1 MPRGRLQWFDA
12 GSGEGRVDAFGRQYP
27 VSVHDV
33 EPRARVA
40 GSPVHF
46 DIERIDGVPTAVRV
60 RARPGTRA
68 NRRQRR
74 FGDLTGAGRPEEK
87 GRAPLTRHRTETD
100 PLPRRPTALVRR
112 WLAGADSG
120 HLATVLPLYAPHAVL
135 HAPDGDH
142 CGRAAVRV
150 YLLDSGLL
158 SRGWDARP
166 FGSGQTIGVV
176 RGTAAPD
183 AGRSTRFRVAHGQV
197 VEQWVDEPVR

>member
-1 MPRGRLQWFDA
+1 LQWFDA
-12 GSGEGRVDAFGRQYP
+12 GSGEGRVDASGHEYP
-27 VSVHDV
+27 VSIRDV

-40 GSPVHF
+40 GSPVRF

-60 RARPGTRA
+60 RARPGRRT
-68 NRRQRR
+68 NKRQRR

-87 GRAPLTRHRTETD
+87 GRAPLTHHHTETD
-100 PLPRRPTALVRR
+100 TLPRSPTALVCR

-120 HLATVLPLYAPHAVL
+120 HLATVLPLYAPQAVL
-135 HAPDGDH
+135 HASDGDH
-142 CGRAAVRV
+142 NGRAAIRA

-166 FGSGQTIGVV
+166 FGSGQTIVAV
-176 RGTAAPD
+176 RGPEAPD

-197 VEQWVDEPVR
+197 VEQWVDEPAR